1 MDHSLITPLTAP
13 LYAFSGLLVGL
24 LVGMTGIGGGSLM
37 TPLLVFVFGF
47 DPKVA
52 VGTDLLFAAV
62 TKSKGVWVHHGR
74 NGSVEW
80 RIVGLL
86 ASGSIPSALAVLYLL
101 EHIPVERSVI
111 TAVIGIASVL
121 TGAAMFYYDHLQRQD
136 SASRESKPD
145 WIGPSWQTPVT
156 VATGAG
162 VGVLVTLSSVG
173 AGAIGTIAL
182 LFLYPRLATVRIV
195 GTDLAH
201 AVPLT
206 ALAGLG
212 YWHMGNVNFALLA
225 ALLVGSLPGIYLG
238 SHLSARVPDK
248 VLRPV
253 LASLLLGIGL
263 KFAMV

>member
-1 MDHSLITPLTAP
+1 MDHILITPLTAP
-13 LYAFSGLLVGL
+13 LYALSGLLVGL

-52 VGTDLLFAAV
+52 VGTDLLFAAI
-62 TKSKGVWVHHGR
+62 TKSKGVWVHHGGH
-74 NGSVEW
+74 GSVEW

-101 EHIPVERSVI
+101 EHIQVERAFI

-121 TGAAMFYYDHLQRQD
+121 TGAAMFYYDQLQRQNVVI
-136 SASRESKPD
+136 RESKPD
-145 WIGPSWQTPVT
+145 WIGSWRAPIT

-212 YWHMGNVNFALLA
+212 YWHMGSVNFALLA
-225 ALLVGSLPGIYLG
+225 ALLVGSLPGIYMG
-238 SHLSARVPDK
+238 SHLSAKVPDK

-263 KFAMV
+263 KFALA

>member
-1 MDHSLITPLTAP
+1 
-13 LYAFSGLLVGL
+13 
-24 LVGMTGIGGGSLM
+24 M

-52 VGTDLLFAAV
+52 VGTDLLFAAI

-74 NGSVEW
+74 NSSVEW

-86 ASGSIPSALAVLYLL
+86 ASGSIPSALVVLYLL
-101 EHIPVERSVI
+101 EHIQVERAFI

-145 WIGPSWQTPVT
+145 LIGPWRTPVT

-212 YWHMGNVNFALLA
+212 YWHMGNVNFALLT
-225 ALLVGSLPGIYLG
+225 ALLVGSLPGIYMG
-238 SHLSARVPDK
+238 SHISAKVPDK
-248 VLRPV
+248 VLRPI

-263 KFAMV
+263 KFAL

>member
-1 MDHSLITPLTAP
+1 MDYSLITPLTAP
-13 LYAFSGLLVGL
+13 LYACSGLLVGL

-52 VGTDLLFAAV
+52 VGTDLLFAAI

-74 NGSVEW
+74 NSSVEW

-86 ASGSIPSALAVLYLL
+86 ASGSIPASLAVLYLL
-101 EHIPVERSVI
+101 EHIQVERAFI
-111 TAVIGIASVL
+111 TAVIGIASIL

-145 WIGPSWQTPVT
+145 LIGPWRTPVT

-212 YWHMGNVNFALLA
+212 YWHMGNVNFALLT
-225 ALLVGSLPGIYLG
+225 ALLVGSLPGIYMG
-238 SHLSARVPDK
+238 SHISAKVPDK
-248 VLRPV
+248 VLRPI

-263 KFAMV
+263 KFAL